1 MLFSCIFPASDVSLS
16 QLERSVVDVLAW
28 QRLEQ
33 LLCPPGPST
42 PPVVTKPLPARALVC
57 PLVQDSHLQDWAV
70 KTPTPTYC
78 CEPVLMTYRIMRVGK
93 GKLVYLILNSFFMY
107 LISSGCSCLE
117 ACRIWGYL
125 CIVRRPYLHLPKLVL
140 KVWVLLFV

>member
-1 MLFSCIFPASDVSLS
+1 MSLN

-57 PLVQDSHLQDWAV
+57 PLVQDCHLQDWAV
-70 KTPTPTYC
+70 KTPTPTYSS
-78 CEPVLMTYRIMRVGK
+78 EPVLMTYRIMRVGK
-93 GKLVYLILNSFFMY
+93 GNLPDSTYLSALSVSSHFLNANIL
-107 LISSGCSCLE
+107 LRD
-117 ACRIWGYL
+117 RI
-125 CIVRRPYLHLPKLVL
+125 
-140 KVWVLLFV
+140 